1 MKQDRR
7 TIEEIQALLGTVPEM
22 QLPQRVDDVVLAKA
36 LNWTRKRRAVQERFQ
51 VPLYGRIALAIGALE
66 LCALLYAGGT
76 RLDIDQFIRAFAYG
90 LVGLNIVSL
99 LVSPIVLFYR
109 QRGERFHE

>member
-22 QLPQRVDDVVLAKA
+22 QLPQRVDDVVLANA
-36 LNWTRKRRAVQERFQ
+36 LNWARERQAVQERLQ
-51 VPLYGRIALAIGALE
+51 VPLYGRIALAIGALQ
-66 LCALLYAGGT
+66 LCALLFAGGE
-76 RLDIDQFIRAFAYG
+76 RLDIDQFMRAFVSG

-99 LVSPIVLFYR
+99 LVSPIVLLYR
-109 QRGERFHE
+109 QRRERFHE